1 MAINLATLRQ
11 QLTQGLLA
19 RKQRQAHWMKN
30 DDAYNGVVP
39 VYSKLPYNFFLPIYS
54 GFEDT
59 ICAKTDDSPTIRF
72 GSGQPGETRLGR
84 QLEALWRQQS
94 EKPDYDY
101 AMSDLQAKRHAA
113 RYGRAFL
120 KVVGTKKPFCI
131 DVLAVDPYDMIV
143 DPNGGGDLEDH
154 RFVIQDGIFRSK
166 KQLIDGAKMGLY
178 DKAAVLKILAGPT
191 SDAEA
196 YKTESQSVGR
206 WTSLSQSGY
215 GFESGGEML
224 YRICEH
230 VAYDDEGVRHMV
242 RWSPE
247 SNIIL
252 KDGTLEELYGVDLLP
267 WVSWAPFNDN
277 KIFWSKAP
285 GDDIR
290 QAAEALRV
298 TVMEMMTN
306 VQKKNNG
313 TRVFDPARISAD
325 QLAVSAPNGLVVA
338 QTGAASMPGGLDAAF
353 KIIDVPDVNQ
363 ALNVIDFLDGFIG
376 QKTGITPSAQ
386 GQSTEDILGIYQ
398 GNLAQVADRMGLTSR
413 YYRNAWRRIGTRFIW
428 QVKRNLTGKM
438 AVHLTGAK
446 GNEMVFLLARNIDPT
461 IGVTVSGGS
470 AEAAVSEAKRKERG
484 AALDAILANPA
495 VGSVINSMQATI
507 ERLKAAGW
515 EEDEVRLLTTKDAG
529 TEYRDQ
535 QLRAQE
541 SVEKLLEG
549 ERPPLYHGATTT
561 FIRTILESAKNFTDG
576 KGPEHERLI
585 AYAKAHIPI
594 AARNAANDAV
604 EKAALEGINPL
615 PSAQEDMGQGGM
627 ETEPANELT
636 TDQYDQ
642 GVQGVSGETEGLP
655 GALGAVR

>member
-1 MAINLATLRQ
+1 MISLATLRQ

-19 RKQRQAHWMKN
+19 RKQRQAHWSKN
-30 DDAYNGVVP
+30 DDAYQGVVP
-39 VYSKLPYNFFLPIYS
+39 VYSKLPYNFHLAILS

-59 ICAKTDDSPTIRF
+59 LIAKIDDAPIIRF

-131 DVLAVDPYDMIV
+131 DVIAVDPYDMIV

-154 RFVIQDGIFRSK
+154 RFVIQDGIFRTN
-166 KQLIDGAKMGLY
+166 KQLIEGAKTGLY

-206 WTSLSQSGY
+206 WTALSQSGY

-247 SNIIL
+247 SNIVL
-252 KDGTLEELYGVDLLP
+252 KDGTLEDLYGVDLLP
-267 WVSWAPFNDN
+267 WVSWAVYPDN
-277 KIFWSKAP
+277 KVFWSKAP
-285 GDDIR
+285 DDDIR

-306 VQKKNNG
+306 VQKRNWG
-313 TRVFDPARISAD
+313 TKVFDPARISAD
-325 QLAVSAPNGLVVA
+325 QLAMSAPNGLVVA
-338 QTGAASMPGGLDAAF
+338 QSGAASMPGGLDAAF
-353 KIIDVPDVNQ
+353 KIIEVPDVNQ
-363 ALNVIDFLDGFIG
+363 AMNVVNFLDGFMG
-376 QKTGITPSAQ
+376 QKTGVTPDTQ
-386 GQSTEDILGIYQ
+386 GTSGEDILGIYQ

-446 GNEMVFLLARNIDPT
+446 GSEMVFLLARNIDPT

-484 AALDAILANPA
+484 AALDALLANPTMSE
-495 VGSVINSMQATI
+495 VVNSTQAII

-515 EEDEVRLLTTKDAG
+515 EEDEVRILTTKDAG

-549 ERPPLYHGATTT
+549 DKPPLYHGATTT
-561 FIRTILESAKNFTDG
+561 FIRTILDSAKNFTDG
-576 KGPEHERLI
+576 NGPEHERLI

-594 AARNAANDAV
+594 VARNAANDAV
-604 EKAALEGINPL
+604 EKAALDGINPL
-615 PSAQEDMGQGGM
+615 PSAKM
-627 ETEPANELT
+627 EQTEANNLT
-636 TDQYDQ
+636 EEGYDQ
-642 GVQGVSGETEGLP
+642 GIQGVSGEAEGLP
-655 GALGAVR
+655 GALGVVR